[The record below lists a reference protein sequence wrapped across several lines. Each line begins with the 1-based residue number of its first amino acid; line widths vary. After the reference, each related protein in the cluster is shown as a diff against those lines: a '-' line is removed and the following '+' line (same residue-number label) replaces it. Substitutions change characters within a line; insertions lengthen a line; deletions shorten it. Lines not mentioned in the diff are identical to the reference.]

1 MRLPVYERRA
11 GVNPLSMPQVQANPQ
26 ISDNGETA
34 AKTLHGVFARL
45 EEIQNGMDDARTL
58 ELFNRFKQDSQEY
71 HENPDRGI
79 YNTRFG
85 FQASGLYKD
94 ADEWLRRKGEDYA
107 RQLPSRRA
115 QSNFRKMAREHIQ
128 QRGVQNS
135 RFEAEQV
142 RRYQQETADATIK
155 ERLNYAG
162 NHWHDN
168 AAIAQVRQDIQ
179 QALELKMRGSG
190 KEAFDAA
197 MADIEDQIGIIRISQ
212 ALTSNPLDAVRML
225 QNPDIHLKADTRA
238 KVIQSLKDKTEIYRM
253 HAIVQAYAPHFSPQN
268 AAKAREVLIKR
279 FGEDEGEK
287 AFVALTRHWSVNNY
301 QKQAQEQTKLETQQ
315 KNENEIL
322 GKWNMYLNGET
333 DIMPDLQELNRRSRN
348 EEISYQFVHGIL
360 TQVLNK
366 QKADKAAQ
374 AKAEKL
380 KKDIERWTAE
390 NRGVFLT
397 NEQMEQ
403 AVSSGYWTPEDAR
416 HHENTRDEFTRRQ
429 EQETRKQEQEENKRL
444 EDNKQNFL
452 ERFAE
457 GGVTEEM
464 INDAVKNKI
473 LKPSDAKILIEYL
486 RTEQQRL
493 ETDQKHNLQ
502 EAERLK
508 KKAQEQYQGAVRVV
522 IGMGGRIS
530 RESATK
536 LYEADKID
544 QNFLQWLYGQEE
556 KNEREEAAVKKEQAK
571 LQTKADKIKHERNIE
586 KWGTEIYELYK
597 GEGKGKAL
605 EYVDRIE
612 IDDPST
618 RQKLHARVSTLF
630 DDEAQTVKDN
640 REKLKQAHE
649 DTYSYMVSEI
659 LGRSMTNEEIAQKRQ
674 EYINMRISR
683 ELEENR
689 YNSLIKI
696 LDDNKRA
703 NDQAAESKRKA
714 DNYDIAKDYFDRF
727 SLDGQHEA
735 RDTIRKDYQNTRAN
749 EIMTLFDRL
758 AQEKQEQQ
766 NDQAKAKRLQQDKT
780 FQDLQVKYWRE
791 GQTIPNEELATLEQS
806 EGLRADQIAQAHSTN
821 WSMREKKGVAE
832 ELAKNPNINFAG
844 MTKEQ
849 QEALVSQTMG
859 VSPEQR
865 LENVAMLF
873 RKVLDGTS
881 TNAEIESY
889 RAGGG
894 IHDIDAERLREYE
907 GKFARQQRERL
918 GLYADMLNREIM
930 KLYSGSSDKAS
941 DVVKIRNDAML
952 TFQLSTSTINPHSE
966 NFDDKVKEIFE
977 AVFKPIVEQYR
988 NSHKTTTWG
997 WGGEQLTPAGKRVNA
1012 AENTS
1017 LDMPPVDRR
1026 IPITDAWGNTVYM
1039 QPDGSLVS
1047 GDAQVYMPPAPQ
1059 QEQPQQTQ
1067 QGIWGRA
1074 KENVMQTINQG
1085 AEYIR
1090 EQAKTFGE
1098 RVKNAGQNQ
1107 PNPSW
1112 EIPPA
1117 DNPILGGNE
1126 LFQSRQSSTPPRD
1139 AERLQGVVDVTKSI
1153 VNQKNPK
1160 ITSGFSLKPTALRD
1174 GRGHA
1179 AVDIGNMPVG
1189 TPVHVPNYG
1198 ASWDVTKTGENKTAG
1213 KFIKIQTTLPSG
1225 DVHEYTLAH
1234 LDSVDVAVGDVVSSA
1249 DVIAKSGNTGNSTG
1263 PHLHVALKVNGQAID
1278 PRSVDVGN
1286 YNGISGDTPPQ
1297 QPIQPQ
1303 IQQDPYADFWAI
1315 LRDFS
1320 LENSAIFGSGD
1331 VLFRSNNLFDTN
1343 GRFGGGY

>member
-473 LKPSDAKILIEYL
+473 LKPSDAKIL
-486 RTEQQRL
+486 T
-493 ETDQKHNLQ
+493 
-502 EAERLK
+502 
-508 KKAQEQYQGAVRVV
+508 
-522 IGMGGRIS
+522 
-530 RESATK
+530 SA
-536 LYEADKID
+536 L
-544 QNFLQWLYGQEE
+544 N
-556 KNEREEAAVKKEQAK
+556 N
-571 LQTKADKIKHERNIE
+571 
-586 KWGTEIYELYK
+586 
-597 GEGKGKAL
+597 
-605 EYVDRIE
+605 
-612 IDDPST
+612 
-618 RQKLHARVSTLF
+618 
-630 DDEAQTVKDN
+630 KD
-640 REKLKQAHE
+640 
-649 DTYSYMVSEI
+649 
-659 LGRSMTNEEIAQKRQ
+659 
-674 EYINMRISR
+674 
-683 ELEENR
+683 
-689 YNSLIKI
+689 
-696 LDDNKRA
+696 
-703 NDQAAESKRKA
+703 
-714 DNYDIAKDYFDRF
+714 
-727 SLDGQHEA
+727 
-735 RDTIRKDYQNTRAN
+735 
-749 EIMTLFDRL
+749 
-758 AQEKQEQQ
+758 
-766 NDQAKAKRLQQDKT
+766 
-780 FQDLQVKYWRE
+780 
-791 GQTIPNEELATLEQS
+791 
-806 EGLRADQIAQAHSTN
+806 
-821 WSMREKKGVAE
+821 
-832 ELAKNPNINFAG
+832 
-844 MTKEQ
+844 
-849 QEALVSQTMG
+849 
-859 VSPEQR
+859 
-865 LENVAMLF
+865 
-873 RKVLDGTS
+873 
-881 TNAEIESY
+881 
-889 RAGGG
+889 
-894 IHDIDAERLREYE
+894 
-907 GKFARQQRERL
+907 
-918 GLYADMLNREIM
+918 
-930 KLYSGSSDKAS
+930 
-941 DVVKIRNDAML
+941 
-952 TFQLSTSTINPHSE
+952 
-966 NFDDKVKEIFE
+966 
-977 AVFKPIVEQYR
+977 
-988 NSHKTTTWG
+988 
-997 WGGEQLTPAGKRVNA
+997 
-1012 AENTS
+1012 
-1017 LDMPPVDRR
+1017 
-1026 IPITDAWGNTVYM
+1026 
-1039 QPDGSLVS
+1039 
-1047 GDAQVYMPPAPQ
+1047 
-1059 QEQPQQTQ
+1059 
-1067 QGIWGRA
+1067 
-1074 KENVMQTINQG
+1074 
-1085 AEYIR
+1085 
-1090 EQAKTFGE
+1090 
-1098 RVKNAGQNQ
+1098 
-1107 PNPSW
+1107 
-1112 EIPPA
+1112 
-1117 DNPILGGNE
+1117 
-1126 LFQSRQSSTPPRD
+1126 
-1139 AERLQGVVDVTKSI
+1139 
-1153 VNQKNPK
+1153 
-1160 ITSGFSLKPTALRD
+1160 
-1174 GRGHA
+1174 
-1179 AVDIGNMPVG
+1179 
-1189 TPVHVPNYG
+1189 
-1198 ASWDVTKTGENKTAG
+1198 
-1213 KFIKIQTTLPSG
+1213 
-1225 DVHEYTLAH
+1225 
-1234 LDSVDVAVGDVVSSA
+1234 
-1249 DVIAKSGNTGNSTG
+1249 
-1263 PHLHVALKVNGQAID
+1263 
-1278 PRSVDVGN
+1278 
-1286 YNGISGDTPPQ
+1286 
-1297 QPIQPQ
+1297 
-1303 IQQDPYADFWAI
+1303 
-1315 LRDFS
+1315 
-1320 LENSAIFGSGD
+1320 
-1331 VLFRSNNLFDTN
+1331 
-1343 GRFGGGY
+1343 